1 LIMTTEHL
9 KLVCRN
15 RKAYFEYTID
25 DLFEA
30 GLVLT
35 GSEVKSLR
43 LGKANIQ
50 DAYARFRDG
59 EIFLLNA
66 NISPYSHATGEN
78 HDPIRPRKVL
88 LHRRELKRLQGKLTE
103 RGYTLIALKL
113 YFKDE
118 HAKVELGLAKGK
130 KKFDK
135 RETIRQREE
144 QRELERARK
153 RRH

>member
-1 LIMTTEHL
+1 MTAERL
-9 KLVCRN
+9 KLIARN

-30 GLVLT
+30 GLVLQ

-66 NISPYSHATGEN
+66 HISPYPHALEN
-78 HDPIRPRKVL
+78 HEPTRPRKVL
-88 LHRRELKRLQGKLTE
+88 LRSRELKRLMGKLQE
-103 RGYTLIALKL
+103 KGYTLIPLKL
-113 YFKDE
+113 YFKDQY
-118 HAKVELGLAKGK
+118 AKVELGLAKGK

-135 RETIRQREE
+135 RESIREREE
-144 QRELERARK
+144 KRDLERARK

>member
-1 LIMTTEHL
+1 MMAELMKLIS
-9 KLVCRN
+9 RN

-30 GLVLT
+30 GLVLKGT
-35 GSEVKSLR
+35 EVKSLR
-43 LGKANIQ
+43 MGKANIA

-59 EIFLLNA
+59 DLFLLNA
-66 NISPYSHATGEN
+66 NISPYPHAAGEN
-78 HDPIRPRKVL
+78 HEPTRPRKLL
-88 LHRRELKRLQGKLTE
+88 LHRRELKRLWGKLTE
-103 RGYTLIALKL
+103 RGYTLIPLKL
-113 YFKDE
+113 YFKNE

-135 RETIRQREE
+135 RETIRRREE

>member
-1 LIMTTEHL
+1 MTEERL
-9 KLVCRN
+9 KLICRN
-15 RKAYFEYTID
+15 RKAYFEYAID

-30 GLVLT
+30 GLVLRGT
-35 GSEVKSLR
+35 EVKSLR

-59 EIFLLNA
+59 ELFLLNA
-66 NISPYSHATGEN
+66 NITPYPHAAGDN
-78 HDPIRPRKVL
+78 HEPTRPRKVL
-88 LHRRELKRLQGKLTE
+88 LRRRELKRLMGKLTE
-103 RGYTLIALKL
+103 KGYTLIPLKL

-118 HAKVELGLAKGK
+118 YAKVELGLAKGK

-135 RETIRQREE
+135 RETIRQREQ
-144 QRELERARK
+144 QRELDRARK